1 MSENRVDPASKSPP
15 TPRRPGF
22 LASLAR
28 HTSNYSIGTLLVTL
42 ASIVSF
48 SFFTRIFSVADY
60 GTLGLVSS
68 TIGFLVGV
76 GKFGVQ
82 HAVVRFY
89 AEVDSGARKVDRNVF
104 FSTVLFGMAGLGAVA
119 TLLSAAG
126 ALIIPGAWWGG
137 TGMEYLL
144 ALASPL
150 VLIRVLDSGLL
161 NLLRSQQRSGFY
173 SLYTV
178 SRKYLGLAVI
188 LLALFLFARNL
199 ESFFVATMVTESLA
213 VLILIAYYTHSQ
225 PITLRQFS
233 WPLLTAM
240 IVFGLP
246 LLASELSG
254 ILLNIGARFIINA
267 KMGPESLGA
276 YSAAFNFSEYV
287 QAILTG
293 AFAQAVVPMYF
304 KTWEQQGRA
313 ATTEFLQQSLRYYI
327 AVSVAVLAGMA
338 AIGPEMLRL
347 LASDRYDA
355 GGALIPFVVAG
366 MLISGGTPIFS
377 AGVYIKKQ
385 TKVVM
390 YSVLAA
396 AIANLTLT
404 ALLLD
409 SYGLAGAAFAV
420 LVSYVLFSASTAYF
434 GRHTIKIKM
443 PWLDLLKF
451 SALAYTMYLLVGTIH
466 AKNLVLQ
473 LLLQIP
479 VGVLS
484 FGGLLLLSDKPIRD
498 LARQLF
504 GRLRAKFAQPR

>member
-327 AVSVAVLAGMA
+327 AVSVAVLAGN
-338 AIGPEMLRL
+338 GK
-347 LASDRYDA
+347 Y
-355 GGALIPFVVAG
+355 LI
-366 MLISGGTPIFS
+366 
-377 AGVYIKKQ
+377 
-385 TKVVM
+385 
-390 YSVLAA
+390 
-396 AIANLTLT
+396 
-404 ALLLD
+404 
-409 SYGLAGAAFAV
+409 AV
-420 LVSYVLFSASTAYF
+420 TVN
-434 GRHTIKIKM
+434 G
-443 PWLDLLKF
+443 
-451 SALAYTMYLLVGTIH
+451 
-466 AKNLVLQ
+466 N
-473 LLLQIP
+473 
-479 VGVLS
+479 
-484 FGGLLLLSDKPIRD
+484 
-498 LARQLF
+498 
-504 GRLRAKFAQPR
+504 